1 MIVNMPLLEKIFF
14 TSALCGTVVFFMRM
28 LLMFIGLTGGHGDSD
43 GFLHHDGS
51 HDAAIAD
58 NIDHVDSL
66 DSHDLDSSHSDIH
79 DQHDH
84 DNSDASFKFLSLQGL
99 TAFFMMF
106 GWVGFAMIRDS
117 KLPGWAAIIGGLL
130 AGIAT
135 VYVLAFIFKIVLN
148 LQSDGTMRISSALG
162 SGGSVYL
169 RIPADGSGQVQVEV
183 DGRLQIFDAVSAK
196 KEEIKTGD
204 QITVVWVQD
213 NGVLVVEKD
222 ERDQGGKLCGQ

>member
-1 MIVNMPLLEKIFF
+1 
-14 TSALCGTVVFFMRM
+14 
-28 LLMFIGLTGGHGDSD
+28 
-43 GFLHHDGS
+43 
-51 HDAAIAD
+51 
-58 NIDHVDSL
+58 
-66 DSHDLDSSHSDIH
+66 
-79 DQHDH
+79 
-84 DNSDASFKFLSLQGL
+84 
-99 TAFFMMF
+99 
-106 GWVGFAMIRDS
+106 
-117 KLPGWAAIIGGLL
+117 
-130 AGIAT
+130 
-135 VYVLAFIFKIVLN
+135 
-148 LQSDGTMRISSALG
+148 LG